1 MKLNPCSLDPLIILN
16 KIETTLKKKRNKFTF
31 CLALNSNEDIFISAF
46 LNSAF
51 NDWISPADDFLN
63 LSISLF
69 ALND

>member
-31 CLALNSNEDIFISAF
+31 CLTLNSNEDIFISAF

-51 NDWISPADDFLN
+51 ND
-63 LSISLF
+63 
-69 ALND
+69 